1 MRGAVSFRRARSID
15 ELHAL
20 TEGADLVLTSDA
32 PLALAL
38 NRRIEGAQIGHH
50 AVTPMNHAR
59 QGLELPDRRGLFHQ
73 VVRETGIGWKQAA
86 YLLDHTLAC
95 WEETG
100 QADGILGY
108 DRFDRPATRQIVD
121 LVTSTPNTHLAR
133 EEGEIPADLDVA
145 VIGEEDL
152 SALDRKLLPDRYETI
167 DPFTEGTF
175 ELPPVHLFP
184 STGAIMATLEDQ
196 LTPGNAHD
204 VAIVLDPGGSARP
217 LVEAL
222 LDVKGLPYQHEETL
236 AEDGDLRAFLS
247 LLRTGLD
254 RDDLRGRDVR
264 GLLSELG
271 RPLSIR
277 EENKRI
283 DRLTG
288 SGIGQLIDLWDQV
301 EAATLG
307 QALSAYA
314 DWRGQALPDLREL
327 LGDLG
332 IEDHPVDRS
341 TLQALAYYLDTFE
354 VETERAD
361 EGVLLASPTSNAY
374 VDRPIVLYLG
384 LGTGWA
390 KETPA
395 YPWTDREAHAMSDR
409 ARFERLLQ
417 NGQHQL
423 YLVQDTRGG
432 DPVVPCFHLHELLEA
447 TIERFSDLDG
457 IRHAPPPIQPGQGFT
472 PEDVGIAPRT
482 RHTISPTRLAT
493 LAYCPR
499 DLYMDRLVETVEN
512 QALVKGSALHAFA
525 EVCATH
531 LDAVQAADLDELV
544 DLVLDDLA
552 PYMEPGD
559 QPIARTE
566 LRVGMQALIAYLEAN
581 PPEPATYE
589 AYETSPHA
597 SETNRFAEHL
607 GVELDTG
614 IIERWFE
621 DRDLGLKGTIDLIHR
636 PDHLVDHKSGR
647 TQPSQARA
655 AAQAR
660 APAET
665 PDDRLGFQ
673 PTAYLAYH
681 RAVRGDQVLRFSF
694 LHLLSQVTEALKGQA
709 QADGIATS
717 LPYHPTTFPEH
728 LASREAFEAL
738 QTSQRKEQILEA
750 IGYETYRGLVQSH
763 DLEGIADVDDLL
775 ARDLAGEFLELAVDR
790 VGDHRYVHDNVPGLL
805 RAMARL
811 RLEAFF
817 HEDLDA
823 FEAFVDEQLDA
834 LNTYL
839 ATRFPVGQADLSK
852 TNHPDLILTHLGGDD
867 R

>member
-1 MRGAVSFRRARSID
+1 MRSPVSFRRARSID

-20 TEGADLVLTSDA
+20 TEGADLVLTADA

-38 NRRIEGAQIGHH
+38 NRRIEGAQLGHH
-50 AVTPMNHAR
+50 AVTPMNYAR
-59 QGLELPDRRGLFHQ
+59 QGLDLPDRRELFHQ
-73 VVRETGIGWKQAA
+73 VVRETDIGWKQAA
-86 YLLDHTLAC
+86 YLLDQTLAC

-108 DRFDRPATRQIVD
+108 DRFDRQATGRIVD
-121 LVTSTPNTHLAR
+121 LVTSTPNTHRAR
-133 EEGEIPADLDVA
+133 EQLEVPADLDVA

-152 SALDRKLLPDRYETI
+152 SALDRKLLPERYETI
-167 DPFTEGTF
+167 DPFTDAHF

-196 LTPGNAHD
+196 LTPDNAHD

-222 LDVKGLPYQHEETL
+222 LDVKGIEHQHQRTL
-236 AEDGDLRAFLS
+236 AEDRDLRAFLS

-254 RDDLRGRDVR
+254 RADLRGRDVR

-271 RPLSIR
+271 RPLPAR
-277 EENKRI
+277 DENKRI
-283 DRLTG
+283 GRLTG
-288 SGIGQLIDLWDQV
+288 AGIGQLNDLWDQI
-301 EAATLG
+301 EEATLG

-314 DWRGQALPDLREL
+314 EWRGQGLPDLRGL
-327 LGDLG
+327 LADLG
-332 IEDHPVDRS
+332 IEQAPVDRS

-354 VETERAD
+354 VETDRAD

-395 YPWTDREAHAMSDR
+395 YPWTDREDHAARDR

-423 YLVQDTRGG
+423 LLVQDTRGG
-432 DPVVPCFHLHELLEA
+432 DPVVPCFHLHELIEA

-457 IRHAPPPIQPGQGFT
+457 IRHAPPPGPPGQGFE
-472 PEDVGIAPRT
+472 PEDIGVEPRT

-499 DLYMDRLVETVEN
+499 DLYMDRLVDTVEN
-512 QALVKGSALHAFA
+512 QALVQGSALHAFA
-525 EVCATH
+525 EVCVAN
-531 LDAVQAADLDELV
+531 LDAVQAADLDDLV
-544 DLVLDDLA
+544 DLVLDDLG
-552 PYMEPGD
+552 PYLEPGD
-559 QPIARTE
+559 RPIARTE
-566 LRVGMQALIAYLEAN
+566 LRVGMQALISYLEEN
-581 PPEPATYE
+581 PPEPAAYE
-589 AYETSPHA
+589 AYGTSPHA
-597 SETNRFAEHL
+597 SEINRFAERL
-607 GVELDTG
+607 GVELDAG
-614 IIERWFE
+614 ITERWFE

-647 TQPSQARA
+647 TQPSRAQA

-660 APAET
+660 PPTET

-681 RAVRGDQVLRFSF
+681 RAAGGDKALRFSF
-694 LHLLSQVTEALKGQA
+694 LHLLSQITEGLKGEA
-709 QADGIATS
+709 PADGIATT
-717 LPYHPTTFPEH
+717 LAYHPTTFPEH
-728 LASREAFEAL
+728 LASRDAFQAL
-738 QTSQRKEQILEA
+738 QTSQDKEKVLEGL
-750 IGYETYRGLVQSH
+750 GYETYHRLVQAH
-763 DLEGIADVDDLL
+763 GLAGITDPDDLL
-775 ARDLAGEFLELAVDR
+775 ATDLADELLEAAVDR
-790 VGDHRYVHDNVPGLL
+790 VGDHKYVHKTVPSLL
-805 RAMARL
+805 RAMAKQ
-811 RLEAFF
+811 RLEAFY

-823 FEAFVDEQLDA
+823 FETFVEEQLDA
-834 LNTYL
+834 LNAYL
-839 ATRFPVGQADLSK
+839 SSRFPVGQADLSH
-852 TNHPDLILTHLGGDD
+852 TNHPDLILTHLGGE
-867 R
+867 RR